1 MFKKNLRV
9 LGLSA
14 LVLVAA
20 VAAFGQGSVSVGNSE
35 VTAAA
40 MPAGAE
46 RLTPESIPAE
56 FNQAFDN
63 LLAQGE
69 GKIVG
74 GQREILAWAGNYGT
88 AAKSGKFEAQVQAN
102 LRSAGWQYE
111 AQGRSG
117 DLEIFSLLKDG
128 SPRRVVLGFFVPDDR
143 VIVCALMEVVRPG
156 ASVTQLAS
164 AKQRPSANADPS
176 ARVINAAKDDL
187 YINLMGDEMPAMPQF
202 PALQR
207 KAGHV
212 RGYVKDWTGKPLAGA
227 AIGVRSSYLAGYYTG
242 AQGTTDANGY
252 YEFVVPKGSAHFYN
266 AGYQIEWGDGGVAA
280 LGLHPADGK
289 LESFVT
295 MDGAVENFVL
305 LPYGITSRENAQQN
319 PTLASTYY
327 GGAIHLSYYTV
338 EADDN
343 NAPPFAVRQDSTL
356 EITLT
361 PDDGSGKAIVIRKT
375 IGPAGRFSIN
385 NIPIA
390 RYKMTI
396 RIGGK
401 AVKLK
406 DNKKY
411 NPQFGMSPVE
421 SVGTA
426 TVIFSPDEAKA
437 SMVSPQAGGWKSV
450 EIGISTQ

>member
-1 MFKKNLRV
+1 MSAVV
-9 LGLSA
+9 LA
-14 LVLVAA
+14 TA

-35 VTAAA
+35 ITAAT

-46 RLTPESIPAE
+46 RLTPDSIPTE

-69 GKIVG
+69 GKIAG

-88 AAKSGKFEAQVQAN
+88 TAKSGKFAAQVQAN
-102 LRSAGWQYE
+102 FRAAGWQYE

-117 DLEIFSLLKDG
+117 DLEIFSLMKDG

-143 VIVCALMEVVRPG
+143 VIVCALMEVVKHDAGIAQQSSTRTRIQQVQ
-156 ASVTQLAS
+156 ASNT
-164 AKQRPSANADPS
+164 DPS
-176 ARVINAAKDDL
+176 AKVMNVAKNDL
-187 YINLMGDEMPAMPQF
+187 YVNLMGDDMPAIPQF
-202 PALQR
+202 PALQP
-207 KAGHV
+207 KAGRV

-252 YEFVVPKGSAHFYN
+252 YEFVVPKGLAHFYN

-289 LESFVT
+289 LDSFVT

-305 LPYGITSRENAQQN
+305 LPYGVTSCENAQEN

-327 GGAIHLSYYTV
+327 GGSIHLSYYTV

-356 EITLT
+356 EVTLT
-361 PDDGSGKAIVIRKT
+361 PENYSGKPFVIRKV

-390 RYKMTI
+390 RYKITVK
-396 RIGGK
+396 IGGK
-401 AVKLK
+401 PVKLK

-450 EIGISTQ
+450 EIGISTP